1 MGTESQETNNQA
13 QQTEPEANKTFT
25 QAEVDLIVKERLGR
39 ERAKYEGF
47 EEYKEKA
54 AQLDKI
60 EEANKTELQKAQ
72 EEAEALQKAQ
82 DKAAELEKK
91 LSDLENANNLRAMR
105 EKVASEKGVPI
116 DLLTGETEEACNT
129 QADGILKF
137 ASAQGY
143 PVVRDNGEPSKM
155 SKPSTREQFKEFMDA
170 SFK

>member
-1 MGTESQETNNQA
+1 MGTESQETNTQA
-13 QQTEPEANKTFT
+13 QQTEPEASKTFT

-54 AQLDKI
+54 AQLDAI
-60 EEANKTELQKAQ
+60 EEANKTE
-72 EEAEALQKAQ
+72 LQKAQ

-143 PVVRDNGEPSKM
+143 PVIRDSGEPSKM
-155 SKPSTREQFKEFMDA
+155 TKPSTREQFKEFME
-170 SFK
+170 SNFK

>member
-54 AQLDKI
+54 AQLDAI
-60 EEANKTELQKAQ
+60 EEANKTE
-72 EEAEALQKAQ
+72 LQKAQ

-91 LSDLENANNLRAMR
+91 LNEMETASALRAMR

-143 PVVRDNGEPSKM
+143 PVIRDSGEPSKM
-155 SKPSTREQFKEFMDA
+155 SKPSTREQFKEFME
-170 SFK
+170 SNFK

>member
-1 MGTESQETNNQA
+1 MGTESQETNTQA
-13 QQTEPEANKTFT
+13 QQTEPEASKTFT

-54 AQLDKI
+54 AQLDAI
-60 EEANKTELQKAQ
+60 EEANKTE
-72 EEAEALQKAQ
+72 LQKAQ

-91 LSDLENANNLRAMR
+91 LSDLENTNNLRAMR
-105 EKVASEKGVPI
+105 EKVASEKGIPI
-116 DLLTGETEEACNT
+116 DLLTEETEEACNT

-143 PVVRDNGEPSKM
+143 PVIRDSGEPSKM
-155 SKPSTREQFKEFMDA
+155 SKPSTREQFKEFME
-170 SFK
+170 SNFK

>member
-1 MGTESQETNNQA
+1 METESQETNNQA

-72 EEAEALQKAQ
+72 EEAEALK
-82 DKAAELEKK
+82 KK
-91 LSDLENANNLRAMR
+91 LNEMETASALRAMR
-105 EKVASEKGVPI
+105 EKVSTEKGVPI

-155 SKPSTREQFKEFMDA
+155 SKPTNREQFKEFME
-170 SFK
+170 SNFQ

>member
-72 EEAEALQKAQ
+72 EEAEALK
-82 DKAAELEKK
+82 KK
-91 LSDLENANNLRAMR
+91 LNEMETASALRAMR
-105 EKVASEKGVPI
+105 EKKKNKKGVPI

-170 SFK
+170 NFK

>member
-1 MGTESQETNNQA
+1 MGTESQETNTQA
-13 QQTEPEANKTFT
+13 QQTEPEASKTFT

-54 AQLDKI
+54 AQLDAI
-60 EEANKTELQKAQ
+60 EEANKTE
-72 EEAEALQKAQ
+72 LQKAQ

>member
-1 MGTESQETNNQA
+1 MGTESQETNTQA
-13 QQTEPEANKTFT
+13 QQTEPEASKTFT

-54 AQLDKI
+54 AQLDAI
-60 EEANKTELQKAQ
+60 EEANKTE
-72 EEAEALQKAQ
+72 LQKAQ

-143 PVVRDNGEPSKM
+143 PVIRDSGEPSKM
-155 SKPSTREQFKEFMDA
+155 TKSSTREQFKEFME
-170 SFK
+170 SNFK